1 MYLRRHVL
9 SKLDG
14 LGEPVCHYAQKDG
27 ICKGVSLEW
36 LRRVMVKNKEEL
48 EPSYYGLGHEQRA
61 AVKSKMANREARW
74 GKTQN
79 DFYGSA
85 KHAFHAA
92 LLDTSDPSI
101 SKTSRAALDELDDV
115 RATLEDAL
123 KRPPPGG
130 QYRVSATTMNHAK
143 RMLRLQGT
151 PVGLTPMQAQSV
163 HDMAIQEHSA
173 KQDALYDEW
182 HDTTPM
188 EMSVFKERSKD
199 VIELT
204 TDDKGMELRA
214 RFSGMKVVEAANTL
228 TVNTERAYEAMLM
241 AVRDPQLTPGR
252 GLLVAVKAKT
262 GPGHAHAVY
271 YSQTHPSR
279 FLWIDPNYGVW
290 RMERVNVVRAMIY
303 LYDHTDVKGEKG
315 IYQLGNTPLNPRG
328 FEYSVWARAS

>member
-48 EPSYYGLGHEQRA
+48 EPSHYGMGHEQRA
-61 AVKSKMANREARW
+61 AVKLKMARRESRW
-74 GKTQN
+74 GKTQE

-92 LLDTSDPSI
+92 LVDTSDPSI
-101 SKTSRAALDELDDV
+101 SKSSRAALVELDAV
-115 RATLEDAL
+115 QTELEEAL
-123 KRPPPGG
+123 KRPPPDG
-130 QYRVSATTMNHAK
+130 QYRVSATTMNYAK
-143 RMLRLQGT
+143 RLLQVQGSA
-151 PVGLTPMQAQSV
+151 VGLIPKQALSV
-163 HDMAIQEHSA
+163 HEMATQQHSA

-182 HDTTPM
+182 HDSTPM

-204 TDDKGMELRA
+204 TDDRGMELRA

-228 TVNTERAYEAMLM
+228 TVNTELALEAMLK
-241 AVRDPQLTPGR
+241 AVRDPQLKLGR

-262 GPGHAHAVY
+262 GPGHAHALY
-271 YSQTHPSR
+271 YSQTNPIR

-290 RMERVNVVRAMIY
+290 RMERANVIRAMIY

-315 IYQLGNTPLNPRG
+315 IYQLGDKPLSPRG